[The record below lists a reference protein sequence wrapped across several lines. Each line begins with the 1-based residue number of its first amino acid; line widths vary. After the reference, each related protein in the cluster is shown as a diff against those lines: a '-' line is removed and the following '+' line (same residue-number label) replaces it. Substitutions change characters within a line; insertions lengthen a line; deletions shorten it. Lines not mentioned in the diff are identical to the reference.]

1 MLFRSN
7 VKSTID
13 TLWNLI
19 NDILAP
25 SGQVYRDAA
34 DRIWSNRK
42 YIAQDVTGYVEQ
54 WAQFSLNGITYNAFT
69 YPSGSSST
77 CERDLQDYILPSII
91 TDLLTGGTANIL
103 DAMTYYVGSNNGTVS
118 YVKNEILPTVVAIE
132 RANLLCQYAI
142 DNWIVNGTT
151 ATSYVGLTGNFA
163 ATATRTTDNTIT
175 ADNGTYGGNCE
186 QVKQTIDTLFNLSVN
201 ALIPERNTK
210 YGRYYDAS
218 NLINSNKYL
227 IADVAVGRMKAN
239 YPTFTIPNGDA
250 KCKTDIVRF
259 MDAII
264 YDLRQGGNAR
274 VYDTSQIYTI
284 NSYLTGEIGRAH
296 V

>member
-1 MLFRSN
+1 MLFRSLPINITADPGGCAN

-132 RANLLCQYAI
+132 RANLLCQY
-142 DNWIVNGTT
+142 
-151 ATSYVGLTGNFA
+151 
-163 ATATRTTDNTIT
+163 
-175 ADNGTYGGNCE
+175 
-186 QVKQTIDTLFNLSVN
+186 
-201 ALIPERNTK
+201 
-210 YGRYYDAS
+210 
-218 NLINSNKYL
+218 
-227 IADVAVGRMKAN
+227 
-239 YPTFTIPNGDA
+239 
-250 KCKTDIVRF
+250 
-259 MDAII
+259 
-264 YDLRQGGNAR
+264 
-274 VYDTSQIYTI
+274 
-284 NSYLTGEIGRAH
+284 EIGRAH